1 MRVAGESQAKKFW
14 PLWIAIGFPLFLI
27 ALNST
32 PIAPDFVFVVIGIPL
47 LMGCWACVGLW
58 ALILTVLR
66 TRRGE
71 WSQAMI
77 SAILPLVIVGAGVRF
92 WQFVQ
97 LCNDGG
103 DVVHFIAERSSYLK
117 KIRATPPSGEP
128 RLLVFNR
135 GGMIWASRG
144 YVYDE
149 SDEILREEPL
159 QSAEWRARAEGT
171 ELGCGYYA
179 RPFPGHFAFTQHWY
193 LASFPC

>member
-1 MRVAGESQAKKFW
+1 VDVARESPLKKFW
-14 PLWIAIGFPLFLI
+14 PLWVAIGFPLLLV

-32 PIAPDFVFVVIGIPL
+32 AIEPDFFFVVMGIPL
-47 LMGCWACVGLW
+47 LMSIWTCLGIWV
-58 ALILTVLR
+58 LILTVRL

-71 WSQAMI
+71 WSRAVA
-77 SAILPLVIVGAGVRF
+77 SAILPLVILGAGVRF
-92 WQFVQ
+92 RQFIR

-103 DVVHFIAERSSYLK
+103 DVVHFIAERSSYLRE
-117 KIRATPPSGEP
+117 IRATPANGAP

-159 QSAEWRARAEGT
+159 RSADWRARAEGT
-171 ELGCGYYA
+171 ELSCGYYA
-179 RPFPGHFAFTQHWY
+179 QPFPGHFAFTQHWY